1 MVGWHCNS
9 DPIRAPPTYKGEKA
23 GAEQQEWTYTKET
36 PFLAITSNNFK
47 NLGIWENHQKNIEK
61 IATAWSRHSH
71 AALEP
76 PSPGR
81 LHWSSHLCIFPW
93 HQAPGPQMPKA
104 NKASMIF
111 ICFVPK
117 KMLLIWCFCLAT
129 WLRPP
134 EQSTNWSPVMSGLVC
149 VCDWHDRSFGVVA
162 PRTHHAKASNPLWY
176 RLPWQR
182 LSRPFMPSSKALKIP

>member
-36 PFLAITSNNFK
+36 PFLAITSNCK
-47 NLGIWENHQKNIEK
+47 LSWYLGKTSKNIEK
-61 IATAWSRHSH
+61 IVTAWSRHSH

-111 ICFVPK
+111 ICAIPK
-117 KMLLIWCFCLAT
+117 KCFWFDVSAEPLDSGH
-129 WLRPP
+129 LNSPP
-134 EQSTNWSPVMSGLVC
+134 TDLWSCLVC
-149 VCDWHDRSFGVVA
+149 VCSVVCVWHDRSCG
-162 PRTHHAKASNPLWY
+162 
-176 RLPWQR
+176 
-182 LSRPFMPSSKALKIP
+182 RPFMPSSKALQES